1 MVSFIQ
7 AYKKI
12 SDRSVDTLSF
22 ISCYVKRSH
31 CCKFQYDVDDD
42 KAFFSFSDGVYCVI
56 SCKIKSK
63 QVFLVD
69 RRKGQLQLDKE

>member
-1 MVSFIQ
+1 MVSFIT
-7 AYKKI
+7 AHKK
-12 SDRSVDTLSF
+12 DQKKNVDTLYF

-31 CCKFQYDVDDD
+31 CCKFEYDVDDD

-63 QVFLVD
+63 QVFIC
-69 RRKGQLQLDKE
+69 G